1 MRVSPAVQPLASLGI
16 LPGKAKLTP
25 MPHGWARAPDGLP
38 KRHIL
43 QRFGSNVESP

>member
-1 MRVSPAVQPLASLGI
+1 MRLSPATQPLASPGI

-25 MPHGWARAPDGLP
+25 MPHGWARALDGLP

-43 QRFGSNVESP
+43 QRSGSNVESP